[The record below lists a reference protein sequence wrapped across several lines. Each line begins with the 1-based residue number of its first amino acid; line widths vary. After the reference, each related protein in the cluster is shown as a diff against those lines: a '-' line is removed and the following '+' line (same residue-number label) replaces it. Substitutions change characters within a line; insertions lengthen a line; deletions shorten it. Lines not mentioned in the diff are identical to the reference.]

1 MNKISKTVLETVLGS
16 SITDSMFKEALS
28 CARQKQAYIYQH
40 EKRQEVL
47 QDWYLLELAKEY
59 IRSIALSRFTMDL
72 CIEVCKTKE
81 ECLHGADTQQT
92 T

>member
-47 QDWYLLELAKEY
+47 QDWYLLELSKEY
-59 IRSIALSRFTMDL
+59 IRSITLARFTMDL
-72 CIEVCKTKE
+72 CMEVCKTKE
-81 ECLHGADTQQT
+81 ECLHGADTQH
-92 T
+92 